1 MESRGHVNLQRL
13 FSHASIGR
21 RRLEDWRAVAPYP
34 AMSYLYKRS
43 NRFGIF
49 LIRRDP
55 VYTVCRPSIDVNPPA
70 PFFALAD
77 MAPVSGGLAGDG
89 AVPADVLHL

>member
-1 MESRGHVNLQRL
+1 
-13 FSHASIGR
+13 
-21 RRLEDWRAVAPYP
+21 
-34 AMSYLYKRS
+34 MSYIYERS
-43 NRFGIF
+43 NRFWHF

-55 VYTVCRPSIDVNPPA
+55 VRTVWRPSIDVNLPA